1 MIKDVITV
9 RRVFYLHTILAR
21 HNDEPTK
28 KIYKAMKDDPI
39 REDWIHLVQIHI
51 RDIDLNMSDDFI
63 GKLSRQEFKKIIQEK
78 VR

>member
-1 MIKDVITV
+1 
-9 RRVFYLHTILAR
+9 
-21 HNDEPTK
+21 
-28 KIYKAMKDDPI
+28 MKDDPI

>member
-1 MIKDVITV
+1 
-9 RRVFYLHTILAR
+9 
-21 HNDEPTK
+21 
-28 KIYKAMKDDPI
+28 MKDDPI

-63 GKLSRQEFKKIIQEK
+63 GKLSRQELKKIIQEK